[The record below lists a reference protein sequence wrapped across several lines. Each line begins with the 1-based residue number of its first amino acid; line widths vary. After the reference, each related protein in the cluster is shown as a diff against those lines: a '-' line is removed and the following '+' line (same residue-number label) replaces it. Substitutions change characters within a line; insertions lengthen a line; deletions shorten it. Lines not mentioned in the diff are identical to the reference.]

1 MFLAKWR
8 LVRTSFNGNS
18 FLAKDFKFYSTFY
31 PLGLKVGLKERSQ
44 SAESGSVIPYG
55 KFIVTPLSLK
65 AIKTGEK

>member
-8 LVRTSFNGNS
+8 TVRTSFSDNS
-18 FLAKDFKFYSTFY
+18 FLAKAFKFYSTSY
-31 PLGLKVGLKERSQ
+31 PSGSKERSQ
-44 SAESGSVIPYG
+44 SAEYGPVIPYG